1 MVHTDNRVQ
10 PVAQSRG
17 RIEWTVRD
25 HNGNVWGPYSPSTL
39 LSYVLTRRL
48 HPDWRASDGVRFAA
62 VREAIREA
70 MLGLG
75 VEPPGAQAEV
85 DYAWWV
91 HDASGHRWG
100 PYGPAWLLWYVCEGR
115 VRADW
120 SASDG
125 ARTAPV
131 FDALSMPRPWTARR
145 DTPEQVRCPGCGA
158 LVRDA
163 TRPCP
168 YCGTDPRSMGA
179 VQHPNTPSVP
189 QFVQIECP
197 GPNCKGMVIVPID
210 AATRRVW
217 CLDCGRS
224 YDCVIGRA
232 CSVDGYVIWER
243 TQGDDGHTSSGPT
256 DQKKWHIRYQTL
268 DDDDVRLLDFKG
280 SIDIV
285 MATDDIF
292 VCLTNP
298 SNGRPYH
305 ISNLTLN
312 RSWAMPPGCLLPVL
326 LGLCVVGAVLLL
338 L

>member
-1 MVHTDNRVQ
+1 METGR
-10 PVAQSRG
+10 RG
-17 RIEWTVRD
+17 
-25 HNGNVWGPYSPSTL
+25 
-39 LSYVLTRRL
+39 
-48 HPDWRASDGVRFAA
+48 
-62 VREAIREA
+62 
-70 MLGLG
+70 
-75 VEPPGAQAEV
+75 
-85 DYAWWV
+85 
-91 HDASGHRWG
+91 
-100 PYGPAWLLWYVCEGR
+100 
-115 VRADW
+115 
-120 SASDG
+120 
-125 ARTAPV
+125 
-131 FDALSMPRPWTARR
+131 FDPLSMPRPWTARR
-145 DTPEQVRCPGCGA
+145 DTPEQGPLPGRGGC
-158 LVRDA
+158 A
-163 TRPCP
+163 TMRPGP
-168 YCGTDPRSMGA
+168 PPLFCGTDTRRWERAAP
-179 VQHPNTPSVP
+179 QPPSVP

-224 YDCVIGRA
+224 YECVIGRA

-298 SNGRPYH
+298 SNVRPYH

-312 RSWAMPPGCLLPVL
+312 RSWAMHPG
-326 LGLCVVGAVLLL
+326 
-338 L
+338 

>member
-1 MVHTDNRVQ
+1 MVHTDNRLQ

-17 RIEWTVRD
+17 RSEWTVRD
-25 HNGNVWGPYSPSTL
+25 HNGGVWGPYSPSVL
-39 LSYVLTRRL
+39 LGHVVARRL
-48 HPDWRASDGVRFAA
+48 HPDWRASDGVRFAG
-62 VREAIREA
+62 VREVIWERMGAVGA
-70 MLGLG
+70 Q
-75 VEPPGAQAEV
+75 PPGEQGAGDFGWV
-85 DYAWWV
+85 V

-115 VRADW
+115 LRADW
-120 SASDG
+120 SANDG
-125 ARTAPV
+125 ARTVPV
-131 FDALSMPRPWTARR
+131 FDALAPERPWETQR
-145 DTPEQVRCPGCGA
+145 DTPEQARCPGCGA

-163 TRPCP
+163 TRPCR

-179 VQHPNTPSVP
+179 VRRADTPQVP

-243 TQGDDGHTSSGPT
+243 TQDNDGHTSSGPT
-256 DQKKWHIRYQTL
+256 NQKKWQIRYQAL
-268 DDDDVRLLDFKG
+268 DDDDVRLLEFKG
-280 SIDIV
+280 SIDIA

-298 SNGRPYH
+298 SNGRPHH

-312 RSWAMPPGCLLPVL
+312 RSWAMPPGCLLPLL
-326 LGLCVVGAVLLL
+326 LGLCVVVALIL
-338 L
+338 